1 MSFREKVDKR
11 LSRKQ
16 KAYEIE
22 SLMKNKRSEDYQV
35 IEEVFDKSTLMVIY
49 GFMNK
54 GIIDEIHGVVNAG
67 KEARVYWG
75 KDTKGKERIAE
86 FEIDKVFEDRLDLEH
101 HLFPG
106 AKFVFSVG
114 MQHGREKPAR

>member
-1 MSFREKVDKR
+1 VLEVHFEKG
-11 LSRKQ
+11 
-16 KAYEIE
+16 Y
-22 SLMKNKRSEDYQV
+22 
-35 IEEVFDKSTLMVIY
+35 F
-49 GFMNK
+49 
-54 GIIDEIHGVVNAG
+54 
-67 KEARVYWG
+67 EAQL

-114 MQHGREKPAR
+114 MQHGREKPAP